1 MTIKT
6 NSTNDRDIDKI
17 DDQRNHNNSCR
28 VCGYI
33 TTEWTH
39 LRMASKYFYCNHCEF
54 ISKDETM
61 RVTPDQAFNIYNT
74 HKNDTDDQRYVSNLH
89 KFLKEAVF
97 PYSNGLK
104 NGFDFGSGPDPV
116 LSQLLTR
123 DYGYEMD
130 IYDLYYAPDR
140 INFGKKYDLVTS
152 TEVAEHI
159 PDPLNYFRQL
169 KSLLTDTGTLAII
182 TQFHQNNSLHFSDWH
197 YVRDKSHISFYT
209 EKTMKTIAQKVGLK
223 VVFTNRTQYATFVK
237 DIRIEP
243 VKVVEQIAAQDV
255 EQVTEQAY
263 EQVNEPNTEH
273 VPDGYNEEKENDETE
288 NI

>member
-1 MTIKT
+1 MTINT
-6 NSTNDRDIDKI
+6 NQTYDYETERRVDPKNL
-17 DDQRNHNNSCR
+17 NNSCR
-28 VCGYI
+28 VCGHL

-61 RVTPDQAFNIYNT
+61 RVTPEEAFRIYNT
-74 HKNDTDDQRYVSNLH
+74 HKNSIDDQRYVAYFQ

-97 PYSNGLK
+97 PFSNGMK

-116 LSQLLTR
+116 LAQILTR

-140 INFGKKYDLVTS
+140 IHIGKKYDLVTS

-159 PDPLNYFRQL
+159 PEPLNYFRQL
-169 KSLLTDTGTLAII
+169 KSLLTDTGTLAIM

-197 YVRDKSHISFYT
+197 YARDKSHISFYT
-209 EKTMKTIAQKVGLK
+209 EKTMKIIAQKVGLR
-223 VVFTNRTQYATFVK
+223 VVFTNHTQYTTFVK
-237 DIRIEP
+237 DIKTEP
-243 VKVVEQIAAQDV
+243 VKVVEQPAVQDL
-255 EQVTEQAY
+255 ENTENKTENNTAQVT
-263 EQVNEPNTEH
+263 NLK
-273 VPDGYNEEKENDETE
+273 KENDETE